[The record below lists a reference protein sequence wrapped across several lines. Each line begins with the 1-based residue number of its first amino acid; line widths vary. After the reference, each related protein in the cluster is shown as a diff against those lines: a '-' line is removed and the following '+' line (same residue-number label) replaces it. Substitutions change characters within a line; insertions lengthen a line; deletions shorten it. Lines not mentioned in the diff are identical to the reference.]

1 MKIRNVSALIVLLLF
16 FSLFLFFSCIKDDFN
31 DPPSK
36 VGFHGSLALPV
47 GSFEARIP
55 SLNLSV
61 YDSVVQGLLPDSLI
75 PEQYPIYDT
84 LPFKLSG
91 SIEKPEFI
99 EWINFKLEISNLFPA
114 VTTCQVFFADGN
126 MQIFDSLF
134 DARLVCTN
142 SSLSSLGQVQS
153 FGSNFRELA
162 FPAQRID
169 SFYNVRNI
177 ILEVLLINENS
188 DSSLFQYYDSLYVH
202 ASLAL
207 AIGLN
212 IDF

>member
-1 MKIRNVSALIVLLLF
+1 MKLKQISALFILLLF
-16 FSLFLFFSCIKDDFN
+16 FVLFLFFSCIKDDFN

-61 YDSVVQGLLPDSLI
+61 YDSVIQGLIPDSLI
-75 PEQYPIYDT
+75 PDKYPIYDT
-84 LPFKLSG
+84 IPFKLSG

-99 EWINFKLEISNLFPA
+99 EWINFKLEIKNLFPA
-114 VTTCQVFFADGN
+114 ATSCQVFFADGN
-126 MQIFDSLF
+126 LRIFDSLF
-134 DARLVCTN
+134 DQRLLCTN
-142 SSLSSLGQVQS
+142 ASISQLGEIQS
-153 FGSNFRELA
+153 FGSNARELS
-162 FPAQRID
+162 FPSARID

-177 ILEVLLINENS
+177 ILEVILFNENS

-202 ASLAL
+202 ASLAF
-207 AIGLN
+207 AMGLN

>member
-1 MKIRNVSALIVLLLF
+1 MKIKQISALLVLLSF
-16 FSLFLFFSCIKDDFN
+16 FALFLLFSCIKDDFN
-31 DPPSK
+31 DPPTEI
-36 VGFHGSLALPV
+36 GFHGSLALSV
-47 GSFEARIP
+47 GSFEARLP

-61 YDSVVQGLLPDSLI
+61 YDSIVQGLLPDSLI
-75 PEQYPIYDT
+75 PHQYPIYDT
-84 LPFKLSG
+84 IPFKLSG

-99 EWINFKLEISNLFPA
+99 EWINFKLEIMNLFPA
-114 VTTCQVFFADGN
+114 LTTCQVFFADGN
-126 MQIFDSLF
+126 MRVFDSLF
-134 DARLVCTN
+134 DARLVCSN
-142 SSLSSLGQVQS
+142 ASLSSIGQVQS
-153 FGSNFRELA
+153 FGSNFRELS
-162 FPAQRID
+162 FPPQRID

-177 ILEVLLINENS
+177 ILEVILINENS